1 MVEGKKPA
9 PRYEVRIKRR
19 VERGLYKLPLSAQET
34 MDDLLRDLEEL
45 GPIRKD
51 WSNFS
56 SLGKNRYHCHLSG
69 SYVACWTWE
78 KGTTLIEV
86 YYAGSREDAPYK

>member
-1 MVEGKKPA
+1 MVEGKKSA
-9 PRYEVRIKRR
+9 PRYEVWMKRK
-19 VERGLYKLPLSAQET
+19 VERGLRKLPQSTQET
-34 MDDLLRDLEEL
+34 MDYLIRDLKEF

-69 SYVACWTWE
+69 SYAACWTWV
-78 KGTTLIEV
+78 KGSLVIEV
-86 YYAGSREDAPYK
+86 YYAGSREDAPY